1 MEVLS
6 ILNLYLSFSN
16 ERLNRTTEENT
27 ATQQND
33 VLQNFTAARRRSER
47 IRRNTTRAQFEAR
60 RAALRERRA
69 ELISENN
76 ILRAAYRPQQP
87 SVPQVRR
94 MINESNNRTRTRTGS
109 FQVVSASDIISPNQS
124 PEQQRPTPRVGSGR
138 RSSSRPMSLGSR
150 GLLFRS
156 SRAGR
161 PERQPETARRARL
174 QATRDARVR
183 GPVMRVEQRPTAD
196 EQARIRPQNFLQ
208 YRAWL
213 DGKGRH
219 DYLNSNNSFKRA

>member
-1 MEVLS
+1 M
-6 ILNLYLSFSN
+6 LNLYLSFSN

-27 ATQQND
+27 ATQNND

-47 IRRNTTRAQFEAR
+47 IRRNTTRAAFEAR
-60 RAALRERRA
+60 RAALRERR
-69 ELISENN
+69 LISENN
-76 ILRAAYRPQQP
+76 ILRATYRPQQP

-94 MINESNNRTRTRTGS
+94 MINESNNRARTSTRTGS
-109 FQVVSASDIISPNQS
+109 FQVVSASSIISPDES

-183 GPVMRVEQRPTAD
+183 GPVMRAEQRPTAD
-196 EQARIRPQNFLQ
+196 EQERIRPQNFLQ

-219 DYLNSNNSFKRA
+219 DYLNSNNSFKRT